1 MAPIPKLSTEV
12 QKLCCNKI
20 LLQDKT
26 MKVLK
31 IPVLWDKLSYLKFVE
46 TILSGGHVSTGG
58 GGGGGN
64 FFKEKRFFFYL
75 SHPVQQFFFC
85 EFHFFFFLSFL

>member
-58 GGGGGN
+58 GGGGN